1 MKNNRLFIF
10 MVAMCITMISCVSSK
25 KFEQVNTELDQLKT
39 LVGEQE
45 EIINYVEAELAA
57 NESKNKTLAEENSK
71 LKNEMKG
78 CTEAK
83 VMIQQNLDA
92 LNGVIKE
99 QHGSL
104 QAMYTKAEA
113 GLEKFTA
120 AGIDAK
126 FEDGLVHLSMD
137 NGLMF
142 ISGGATVGWEGKQ
155 ALAVVADV
163 VNDFPGTSIYVIG
176 NTDNTATGSAYK
188 DNWSLSTTR
197 ANAVVRVL
205 TGDYK
210 VEPSRIISGGRSQY
224 HPVGDNTTEEGRM
237 QNRRIDIFIN
247 PNLEKLWKTAETIK

>member
-1 MKNNRLFIF
+1 MKNNLIMFF
-10 MVAMCITMISCVSSK
+10 TMAMGIVMISCVSSK

-39 LVGEQE
+39 LTSEQE
-45 EIINYVEAELAA
+45 EIIKFIEKELAS
-57 NESKNKTLAEENSK
+57 NESENKMLAEEKSDLQKKIKVCADAKEAVSK
-71 LKNEMKG
+71 
-78 CTEAK
+78 
-83 VMIQQNLDA
+83 NLNA
-92 LNGVIKE
+92 LNGAIKE

-104 QAMYTKAEA
+104 QELYAKADA

-142 ISGGATVGWEGKQ
+142 VSGGTSVGWEGKQ
-155 ALAVVADV
+155 ALAVVAAV

-176 NTDNTATGSAYK
+176 NTDNVPAGKGYK

-197 ANAVVRVL
+197 SNAVVRVL
-205 TGDYK
+205 CEDYK
-210 VEPSRIISGGRSQY
+210 VDPARIISGGRSQY
-224 HPVGDNTTEEGRM
+224 HPVGNNTTEEGRM